1 MRCLYCRQEID
12 QNSLEEIQYL
22 WHQKCCQKFFDV
34 DDFPKIDI
42 SKQQLDEYVNQNIRL
57 GLTIPGV
64 QKKLSLHLLRDVRSR
79 LTMVGY
85 PAGYVLKPQT

>member
-79 LTMVGY
+79 
-85 PAGYVLKPQT
+85 